1 MLQGVGFQ
9 YLFREVPHATQC
21 GQKKKRKDRYC
32 RQNRT
37 YLHEPGA
44 TILENEVEASEGTCS
59 WSGESRLW
67 KKLEVES

>member
-1 MLQGVGFQ
+1 MPRSV
-9 YLFREVPHATQC
+9 AK
-21 GQKKKRKDRYC
+21 KKKRKDRYC